1 MAFLNWHHLSLLF
14 CTLLNLSTTS
24 KDDSKFPLHSRRILE
39 PTPLSTPDSFGG
51 IKYGRYSIVN
61 CSPPNATHLSHI
73 LESLKSTVRYA
84 VDDTL
89 RIHPSAAYATFFN
102 DVYYASFVRDILTLT
117 TTGLALDEQGSPIFW
132 CVQGL
137 GELRYQ
143 DRHSGQ
149 TGDMY
154 TRCQQHPGS
163 VLQGMHGTPYIAVC
177 PQFYTLPI
185 TDSPPEEKCL
195 AVEHN
200 RFKGNGWEI
209 AFFRMWLVLNELV
222 QYYIYAITGSETV
235 VEDVNRATWL
245 EGKASTRNAKNY
257 IYYVA
262 SKSSNI
268 PILPSRRGTG
278 TQD

>member
-1 MAFLNWHHLSLLF
+1 M
-14 CTLLNLSTTS
+14 
-24 KDDSKFPLHSRRILE
+24 
-39 PTPLSTPDSFGG
+39 
-51 IKYGRYSIVN
+51 
-61 CSPPNATHLSHI
+61 
-73 LESLKSTVRYA
+73 
-84 VDDTL
+84 
-89 RIHPSAAYATFFN
+89 
-102 DVYYASFVRDILTLT
+102 
-117 TTGLALDEQGSPIFW
+117 
-132 CVQGL
+132 
-137 GELRYQ
+137 
-143 DRHSGQ
+143 
-149 TGDMY
+149 
-154 TRCQQHPGS
+154 
-163 VLQGMHGTPYIAVC
+163 
-177 PQFYTLPI
+177 
-185 TDSPPEEKCL
+185 
-195 AVEHN
+195 EHN